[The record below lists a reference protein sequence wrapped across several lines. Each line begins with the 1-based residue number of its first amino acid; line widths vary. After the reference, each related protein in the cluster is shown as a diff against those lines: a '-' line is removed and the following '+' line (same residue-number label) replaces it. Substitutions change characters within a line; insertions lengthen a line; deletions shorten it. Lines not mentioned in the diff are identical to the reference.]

1 MPTNEHRTRA
11 VDSLESLG
19 LREYEAK
26 CFVALVQLSE
36 GTAKEVSK
44 VASVPRSR
52 VYDSLEK
59 LQNRGLVDVRES
71 NPRKYRGVSV
81 ETAIQTLRNEFT
93 AHLET
98 AGENLKELQVSPH
111 NGDNEFW
118 TVSGRENVTERGR
131 ELVDGAE
138 REVVVVLPDD
148 EHVVD
153 ISLDWIRRALD
164 VGVTTLVDAPT
175 TSVQQRV
182 ESEAPAAQVFTSS
195 RDGDRMLGR
204 TLLVD
209 DSSVLLSVIEEPLP
223 TVQEETAVVSNGG
236 VGTRIVSIVEDI
248 SRIRQR
254 VPSMDAPATADVA
267 NVDD

>member
-11 VDSLESLG
+11 IESLEALG

-44 VASVPRSR
+44 VAGVPRSR

-81 ETAIQTLRNEFT
+81 DTAVQTLRNEFT
-93 AHLET
+93 SHLE
-98 AGENLKELQVSPH
+98 AVGENLKELQVSPH

-118 TVSGRENVTERGR
+118 TVSGRENVSERGN
-131 ELVDGAE
+131 ELIDDAV
-138 REVVVVLPDD
+138 REVVVVLPEDD
-148 EHVVD
+148 HVVD
-153 ISLDWIRRALD
+153 ISLDWIRRSLD
-164 VGVTTLVDAPT
+164 AGVTTLVDAPT
-175 TSVQQRV
+175 TAVEQRIL
-182 ESEAPAAQVFTSS
+182 SETPGAQVYTSS
-195 RDGDRMLGR
+195 REDGRNLGR

-236 VGTRIVSIVEDI
+236 VGTRIVSLVDDVSQ
-248 SRIRQR
+248 SRRR
-254 VPSMDAPATADVA
+254 SLEESPATADTA
-267 NVDD
+267 NDD

>member
-26 CFVALVQLSE
+26 CFVALVQLSD

-93 AHLET
+93 THLET
-98 AGENLKELQVSPH
+98 AGENLEELQVSPH

-118 TVSGRENVTERGR
+118 TVSGRENVTERGH
-131 ELVDGAE
+131 ELVDDAE

-148 EHVVD
+148 DHVVD
-153 ISLDWIRRALD
+153 ISLAWIQRALD
-164 VGVTTLVDAPT
+164 GGVTTLVDAPT
-175 TSVQQRV
+175 AAVRQRV
-182 ESEAPAAQVFTSS
+182 ESDVPGAQAFVST
-195 RDGDRMLGR
+195 RDGESTLGR

-209 DSSVLLSVIEEPLP
+209 DRSVLLSVIDEPLP

-236 VGTRIVSIVEDI
+236 VGTRIVSLVEDI
-248 SRIRQR
+248 SAARRR
-254 VPSMDAPATADVA
+254 ASPPTDTVTADVA
-267 NVDD
+267 NDDD